1 MKPIC
6 WYWDSQ
12 LKTLQTSQNLS
23 WPQIDFEEYD
33 ESGAARQRWRAAV
46 DAVDGTA
53 GGEGWGSAVMF
64 LGLHPYSLKGD
75 IKGIYMVYNYIVYKS
90 GNYIYIYIYIPL
102 IKPVVKQV
110 LCVNFAIEPGPYLP
124 QFLVCLKK
132 SGHGVAQMCQN
143 RGIQW
148 MS

>member
-90 GNYIYIYIYIPL
+90 GNYIYIYLYLYPL
-102 IKPVVKQV
+102 NQAGCQASSLRQLSYRTGALPSPV
-110 LCVNFAIEPGPYLP
+110 LGL
-124 QFLVCLKK
+124 
-132 SGHGVAQMCQN
+132 S
-143 RGIQW
+143 
-148 MS
+148 